1 MNPVAETGAALI
13 LDADNISDSAAI
25 DRAVATLKERGLR
38 LTVRRAYG
46 GHDKLAGLKECLAR
60 HGFRAL
66 VNHGKGTT
74 DAMLVVDVMDL
85 FHAGT
90 IPSVV
95 ALASSDGDF
104 APLAVRLREAG
115 RWTICFAQVNKAAVD
130 DLEKAYDEVIF
141 VDAPTA
147 RAPAARAAARAPA
160 ARAPAPAAAK
170 APRKAAARKKS
181 PPPAPPADP
190 VRELLSQI
198 PGFDAGRTIEL
209 NEAVKR
215 LRDAKLMTRS
225 ATSPKFFARHPFV
238 ELIPARQP
246 NKLRLRES

>member
-1 MNPVAETGAALI
+1 MSPVADTGAALI

-25 DRAVATLKERGLR
+25 DRAVALLKERGLR

-130 DLEKAYDEVIF
+130 DLEKAYDEVLF
-141 VDAPTA
+141 VDAPSA
-147 RAPAARAAARAPA
+147 RAPAVRARAAAAPA
-160 ARAPAPAAAK
+160 LAAPAAK

-181 PPPAPPADP
+181 PPPAPPADS

-198 PGFDAGRTIEL
+198 PGFEAGRAIEL

-215 LRDAKLMTRS
+215 LRDAKLMTKS
-225 ATSPKFFARHPFV
+225 ATSPKFFARHPYV